1 MAGKFPLPHLGI
13 QAVNKRKKPVRIP
26 GPEMKARWPAFQI
39 ESKPP
44 CITYFKTKAYQ
55 KCWSNNKTLVL

>member
-13 QAVNKRKKPVRIP
+13 QADNEGKKPVRIP

-44 CITYFKTKAYQ
+44 ASLISRPKHIRNVGVIIKP
-55 KCWSNNKTLVL
+55 

>member
-13 QAVNKRKKPVRIP
+13 QADNKRKKPVRIP

-44 CITYFKTKAYQ
+44 LHHLFQDQSI
-55 KCWSNNKTLVL
+55 SEMLE